1 MGFQEVLERMSERD
15 RDFTFPTLTMLQ
27 SGCIILKLGHKKFSP
42 ETNALLDRSELHHN
56 APAKSRTEH
65 IADKCPSG
73 EKTLPV
79 LQQCNSTSGRLSA
92 MLTM

>member
-42 ETNALLDRSELHHN
+42 KPMHCLTGQSYTIMLQLRVEQNILQTNVPVVRKPGLFYNNVTALLV
-56 APAKSRTEH
+56 
-65 IADKCPSG
+65 G
-73 EKTLPV
+73 F
-79 LQQCNSTSGRLSA
+79 QQC
-92 MLTM
+92 